1 MKHAILLSLLLIIA
15 TFLGDIGSFQ
25 LQRFIPEHRSNVFI
39 VEGSSS
45 EEPSTVSN
53 GIKRDTLW
61 VTKIAS
67 SVWLA
72 TQTGIQ
78 AVSAAQSGPIPRAAN
93 RPLAY
98 SVEFTDP
105 PCLQPRTKLGQEGA
119 IRRFTDADVV
129 ILGEHHYSQDDHEL
143 QASLIGRMLDEAKGK
158 GKRLT
163 IGLEMVQRGNP
174 QYQAALDAYV
184 SSKGQGISEEE
195 ADAAVVIGTE
205 WEKNW
210 QWDFEVYKPIFHLA
224 RNREVPLIALNVATE
239 TTNRVLAD
247 GLDGLNNDDRQIYIP
262 DPLGFVESVRGEGFQ
277 RYTEK
282 VILPSYEF
290 YAKNNLLG
298 KNPTPEKFF
307 ASRIFSD
314 EAIGANAA
322 DYVATRP
329 NNVMVVLVGME
340 KVKCGYGVRERT
352 LRELNRQRG
361 LAGENKEGTAAT
373 VLSVLMNPTAL
384 DSLSPTV
391 QLQLVLA
398 YGPFLKDQRPFG
410 DFLWYSKSPP
420 VKILTRPKN
429 PINNEGDKPAGE
441 SSIIGAF

>member
-1 MKHAILLSLLLIIA
+1 M
-15 TFLGDIGSFQ
+15 GDIGSFQ
-25 LQRFIPEHRSNVFI
+25 LHRFIPEHRGNVFI
-39 VEGSSS
+39 VEGTSS
-45 EEPSTVSN
+45 EDPSTVAN

-61 VTKIAS
+61 VTKLATS
-67 SVWLA
+67 AWLA

-78 AVSAAQSGPIPRAAN
+78 AVSAAQSGPIPRPAN

-105 PCLQPRTKLGQEGA
+105 PCLQPRSKLGQEGA

-143 QASLIGRMLDEAKGK
+143 QASLIGRMLDETKGK
-158 GKRLT
+158 GKTLT

-184 SSKGQGISEEE
+184 NSKEQGISEQD
-195 ADAAVVIGTE
+195 ADAAVVIGTD
-205 WEKNW
+205 WANNW

-224 RNREVPLIALNVATE
+224 RNRGIPLIALNTATE

-247 GLDGLNNDDRQIYIP
+247 GLDGLTNDDRQTYIR

-277 RYTEK
+277 RYTDK

-307 ASRIFSD
+307 ASRIFND
-314 EAIGANAA
+314 EAIGAGAA
-322 DYVATRP
+322 NYVANRP
-329 NNVMVVLVGME
+329 KTVMVVLAGME
-340 KVKCGYGVRERT
+340 KVKFGYGIRERT
-352 LRELNRQRG
+352 LRELRRLRG
-361 LAGENKEGTAAT
+361 SATTENEAVGAT
-373 VLSVLMNPTAL
+373 VLSVLMNPTAA

-398 YGPFLKDQRPFG
+398 YGPFLKDQRPLG